1 MNSQE
6 TKNKKAKVLRT
17 YTTDMAEAIRED
29 EISVIKIA
37 LAEKARREKE
47 EEEKKAKGTGLTRAI
62 FFLGGIVLLALAGA
76 VIYFFFIK
84 DTEEPPVPVENKIDT
99 FLTFDDK
106 TFLDITKI
114 ENINQLK
121 SSIGQELNNLSG
133 QIKIIFFTRTMDEQK
148 EIAPISS
155 LFSLA
160 KIEAPNSLTR
170 VLSNNYLFGRY
181 NSFGEHEQE
190 APFFI
195 LETTDYNQAY
205 ISMLN
210 WEETMLEDFYL
221 FFEVKLPEGKTPYS
235 YRRWND
241 VIIKNKDVRVIKDE
255 YGKNLLFYSF
265 VNKNN
270 FVITT
275 DIKALEEIIGRI
287 LAKNI

>member
-1 MNSQE
+1 MDNQE
-6 TKNKKAKVLRT
+6 AKSKKTKVLRT

-47 EEEKKAKGTGLTRAI
+47 EEEKKAKGTGLSRAV
-62 FFLGGIVLLALAGA
+62 FFLGGIILLALAVA
-76 VIYFFFIK
+76 IVYFFFFK
-84 DTEEPPVPVENKIDT
+84 ETEAPPVPVENKIET
-99 FLTFDDK
+99 FLAFDDNL
-106 TFLDITKI
+106 FLDISEVKDTI
-114 ENINQLK
+114 ELK
-121 SSIGQELNNLSG
+121 NSIGEEMENMSG
-133 QIKIIFFTRTMDEQK
+133 QIKVVFFTQTNEGLK
-148 EIAPISS
+148 EIVPIEK

-160 KIEAPNSLTR
+160 KIEAPSSLSR
-170 VLSNNYLFGRY
+170 FLSNNYLFGRY
-181 NSFGEHEQE
+181 DLFSEYGEE

-205 ISMLN
+205 VSMLR

-221 FFEVKLPEGKTPYS
+221 FFEIKLPKGKTPYS
-235 YRRWND
+235 YRKWSDLIVR
-241 VIIKNKDVRVIKDE
+241 NKDVRVLKDE

-270 FVITT
+270 FVLTT
-275 DIKALEEIIGRI
+275 DLGALEEIIDRV